1 MWCWPG
7 IKPGWRHHKRHGQA
21 AQLSGEVCSQCTW
34 GELQTSYPSDWQ
46 ACPTRAM
53 LKISWLTPACREL
66 IAFSFPAIN
75 GLMFGNLPGLDVCEG
90 DRVSWHLLGLGSEAD
105 VHGAVFQ
112 GNTMQINGMR
122 RDSANLFPHTF
133 ATAFMQPDNSG
144 ECLHS

>member
-1 MWCWPG
+1 MDKQHSCLE
-7 IKPGWRHHKRHGQA
+7 KCA
-21 AQLSGEVCSQCTW
+21 LSLSR
-34 GELQTSYPSDWQ
+34 GELQTSFPSSDWQ
-46 ACPTRAM
+46 ACPTRCM

-112 GNTMQINGMR
+112 GNTVQINGMR

-133 ATAFMQPDNSG
+133 ATAFMQPDHSG
-144 ECLHS
+144 ECLHSCLGRWKSLPL